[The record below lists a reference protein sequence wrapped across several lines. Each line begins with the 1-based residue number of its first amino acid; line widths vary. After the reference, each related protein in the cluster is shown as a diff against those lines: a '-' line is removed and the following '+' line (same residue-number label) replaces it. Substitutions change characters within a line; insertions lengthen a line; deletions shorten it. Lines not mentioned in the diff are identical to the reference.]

1 MNDDIFIQGVMLINS
16 IGLYKEAEQKFS
28 PYFNQRPEG
37 VQISLLVIHCISLP
51 EGIYGGEQIEQLF
64 SGSLDCN
71 EHESFADLK
80 GLEVSAHCVIRR
92 DGHVE
97 QYVPFIKRAWHA
109 GVSSFN
115 GVDAC
120 NDYSVGIEL
129 EGTDNS
135 EYTIEQY
142 NMLAKLT
149 DYLIYHY
156 PQLTKQRIVAHSD
169 IAPER
174 KTDPGEFF
182 DWQHYFSLLA

>member
-1 MNDDIFIQGVMLINS
+1 
-16 IGLYKEAEQKFS
+16 
-28 PYFNQRPEG
+28 
-37 VQISLLVIHCISLP
+37 
-51 EGIYGGEQIEQLF
+51 
-64 SGSLDCN
+64 
-71 EHESFADLK
+71 
-80 GLEVSAHCVIRR
+80 
-92 DGHVE
+92 
-97 QYVPFIKRAWHA
+97 VPFIKRAWHA

-142 NMLAKLT
+142 KMLAKLT

-174 KTDPGEFF
+174 KSDPGEFF